1 MRPRRGTD
9 RIRVRPDRG
18 VDLPSVGPTRTCV
31 GCRNR
36 APAASLLRFVAA
48 GSGGN
53 LRLLPD
59 PGRRLPG
66 RGAHLHPDP
75 ACLAQ
80 AERRR
85 AFGRA
90 LRLTGVADTGLLA
103 EHLRTVFVPCGLTDD
118 EASGASSR
126 PSKVGRLR

>member
-9 RIRVRPDRG
+9 RIRGRRDRG
-18 VDLPSVGPTRTCV
+18 VDLASVGPTRTCV

-48 GSGGN
+48 ESEGN

-59 PGRRLPG
+59 PSRRLPG

-75 ACLAQ
+75 ACFSQ

-90 LRLTGVADTGLLA
+90 LRLTGFADPELLA
-103 EHLRTVFVPCGLTDD
+103 EHIRTVSVPSGSTDD
-118 EASGASSR
+118 EASS
-126 PSKVGRLR
+126 LRHDPAR

>member
-9 RIRVRPDRG
+9 RIRGRRDRG
-18 VDLPSVGPTRTCV
+18 VDLSSVGPTRTCV
-31 GCRNR
+31 GCRKR
-36 APAASLLRFVAA
+36 APAASLLRFVAV
-48 GSGGN
+48 GSGED

-59 PGRRLPG
+59 PSRRLPG

-75 ACLAQ
+75 ACFEQ

-90 LRLTGVADTGLLA
+90 LRLTGVADAGLLA
-103 EHLRTVFVPCGLTDD
+103 EHIRTVSVPCGTTDD
-118 EASGASSR
+118 EAFSPRHDPAR
-126 PSKVGRLR
+126 

>member
-1 MRPRRGTD
+1 MPPRPEAD
-9 RIRVRPDRG
+9 RIRGPRVGG
-18 VDLPSVGPTRTCV
+18 VDFSGVGPVRTCI
-31 GCRNR
+31 GCRSR
-36 APAASLLRFVAA
+36 VPTSQLLRFVAVRD
-48 GSGGN
+48 GDD
-53 LRLLPD
+53 LRLQPD

-75 ACLAQ
+75 ACFAQ

-103 EHLRTVFVPCGLTDD
+103 EHIRTAVPRGTTDD
-118 EASGASSR
+118 DASE
-126 PSKVGRLR
+126 LRHDPAR

>member
-9 RIRVRPDRG
+9 RIRGRRDRG
-18 VDLPSVGPTRTCV
+18 VDLPLVGPTRTCV

-48 GSGGN
+48 GSGDD

-59 PGRRLPG
+59 PSRRLPG

-75 ACLAQ
+75 ACFEQ

-90 LRLTGVADTGLLA
+90 LRLTGVADAGLLA
-103 EHLRTVFVPCGLTDD
+103 EHIRTVSVPCGTTDD
-118 EASGASSR
+118 EALPPRHDPAR
-126 PSKVGRLR
+126 

>member
-9 RIRVRPDRG
+9 RISVGRERE
-18 VDLPSVGPTRTCV
+18 VDLLSVGPMRTCV
-31 GCRNR
+31 GCRTR
-36 APAASLLRFVAA
+36 APADQLLRFVAA
-48 GSGGN
+48 ELGGH

-59 PGRRLPG
+59 PARRLPG

-75 ACLAQ
+75 ACFAQ

-90 LRLTGVADTGLLA
+90 LRLTGLANPELLA
-103 EHLRTVFVPCGLTDD
+103 EHIRTVSVPCGTTDD
-118 EASGASSR
+118 EALAPR
-126 PSKVGRLR
+126 HDPAR

>member
-1 MRPRRGTD
+1 MD
-9 RIRVRPDRG
+9 
-18 VDLPSVGPTRTCV
+18 SVGPTRTCV

-48 GSGGN
+48 GSGEAF
-53 LRLLPD
+53 RLLPD

-75 ACLAQ
+75 ACFAQ

-90 LRLTGVADTGLLA
+90 LRLTGVADAGLLA
-103 EHLRTVFVPCGLTDD
+103 EHIRAVSVPHEPTDD
-118 EASGASSR
+118 EASAPR
-126 PSKVGRLR
+126 HDPAR

>member
-9 RIRVRPDRG
+9 RIRVRRERE
-18 VDLPSVGPTRTCV
+18 VDLLSVGPTRTCV
-31 GCRNR
+31 GCRKR
-36 APAASLLRFVAA
+36 APADHLLRFVAA
-48 GSGGN
+48 DSGGD

-59 PGRRLPG
+59 PARRLPG

-75 ACLAQ
+75 ACFAQ

-90 LRLTGVADTGLLA
+90 LRLTGLANPELLA
-103 EHLRTVFVPCGLTDD
+103 EHIRTVSVPRGSTDD
-118 EASGASSR
+118 EASR
-126 PSKVGRLR
+126 PRHDPAR

>member
-1 MRPRRGTD
+1 M
-9 RIRVRPDRG
+9 RVRRDRG
-18 VDLPSVGPTRTCV
+18 VDSNSVGPTRTCV
-31 GCRNR
+31 GCRKR
-36 APAASLLRFVAA
+36 VPAASLLRFIAA
-48 GSGGN
+48 ETGGN

-75 ACLAQ
+75 ACFTQ

-90 LRLTGVADTGLLA
+90 LRLTGFADPELLA
-103 EHLRTVFVPCGLTDD
+103 EHVRTVSVPCGTNDD
-118 EASGASSR
+118 EASAPR
-126 PSKVGRLR
+126 HDPAR